1 MTALGWTSLM
11 STNNKS
17 VLCCPILIRRER
29 DGTKWERGTALGA
42 RPAPRTVCVPFWCH
56 PLLCLS
62 SIVPSYKIPYAK
74 GAIYLPSLNFTMFK
88 APSSDPVY
96 CFPFSRRQG
105 TSRPSAK
112 TYMQAWWELIVSILM
127 DCHFNRHHWQILC
140 HVFREFIE
148 QHENLVCR
156 ELHIQFEI

>member
-1 MTALGWTSLM
+1 M
-11 STNNKS
+11 STHNES
-17 VLCCPILIRRER
+17 VLCCPIAIWR
-29 DGTKWERGTALGA
+29 DGDSTKWERGTALGA
-42 RPAPRTVCVPFWCH
+42 RPAPRTVCVHFWCH

-105 TSRPSAK
+105 TPRPSAK
-112 TYMQAWWELIVSILM
+112 TYMQAHDENKLLAYLWIVISTDIIDKYYTMCSGSL
-127 DCHFNRHHWQILC
+127 
-140 HVFREFIE
+140 
-148 QHENLVCR
+148 
-156 ELHIQFEI
+156 